1 MGKSVWKDLFREIKR
16 TFGRF
21 IAIFA
26 IVAIGVAFFAGV
38 TASSND
44 MKNSTDHYYD
54 DYNMSDLRLNCNK
67 NICNYIFYLVYS
79 KKHIKLIIPFR
90 MEQQQAEQL
99 IAIYCNKLPLEAI
112 NVIKEKILTMDY
124 NTASIILA
132 QAKDPTISI
141 LLSVLVGSLGID
153 RIYIGDTGLGIIKL
167 LTCGGCGIW
176 WLIDLFLIINATKQK
191 NLQLLMGIY
200 L

>member
-1 MGKSVWKDLFREIKR
+1 
-16 TFGRF
+16 
-21 IAIFA
+21 
-26 IVAIGVAFFAGV
+26 
-38 TASSND
+38 
-44 MKNSTDHYYD
+44 
-54 DYNMSDLRLNCNK
+54 
-67 NICNYIFYLVYS
+67 
-79 KKHIKLIIPFR
+79 
-90 MEQQQAEQL
+90 MEQQQVEQL

-112 NVIKEKILTMDY
+112 HVIKDKLLTMDY
-124 NTASIILA
+124 NAASIILA

-191 NLQLLMGIY
+191 NLQLLMGIICNHSIFLQKASPSAKPSSY
-200 L
+200 RRSSLAVSFSMRPTSSGRIGRMQVILPAASKSSTS

>member
-1 MGKSVWKDLFREIKR
+1 
-16 TFGRF
+16 
-21 IAIFA
+21 
-26 IVAIGVAFFAGV
+26 
-38 TASSND
+38 
-44 MKNSTDHYYD
+44 
-54 DYNMSDLRLNCNK
+54 
-67 NICNYIFYLVYS
+67 
-79 KKHIKLIIPFR
+79 
-90 MEQQQAEQL
+90 
-99 IAIYCNKLPLEAI
+99 
-112 NVIKEKILTMDY
+112 MDY
-124 NTASIILA
+124 NAASIILA

>member
-1 MGKSVWKDLFREIKR
+1 
-16 TFGRF
+16 
-21 IAIFA
+21 
-26 IVAIGVAFFAGV
+26 
-38 TASSND
+38 
-44 MKNSTDHYYD
+44 
-54 DYNMSDLRLNCNK
+54 
-67 NICNYIFYLVYS
+67 
-79 KKHIKLIIPFR
+79 
-90 MEQQQAEQL
+90 MEQQLVEQL

-112 NVIKEKILTMDY
+112 HVIKDKLLTMDY
-124 NTASIILA
+124 NAASIILA

>member
-1 MGKSVWKDLFREIKR
+1 
-16 TFGRF
+16 
-21 IAIFA
+21 
-26 IVAIGVAFFAGV
+26 
-38 TASSND
+38 
-44 MKNSTDHYYD
+44 
-54 DYNMSDLRLNCNK
+54 
-67 NICNYIFYLVYS
+67 
-79 KKHIKLIIPFR
+79 
-90 MEQQQAEQL
+90 MEQQQVEQL
-99 IAIYCNKLPLEAI
+99 IAIYSNKLPLEAI

-176 WLIDLFLIINATKQK
+176 WLIDLFLIIHATKQK
-191 NLQLLMGIY
+191 NQQLLTVIY

>member
-1 MGKSVWKDLFREIKR
+1 
-16 TFGRF
+16 
-21 IAIFA
+21 
-26 IVAIGVAFFAGV
+26 
-38 TASSND
+38 
-44 MKNSTDHYYD
+44 
-54 DYNMSDLRLNCNK
+54 
-67 NICNYIFYLVYS
+67 
-79 KKHIKLIIPFR
+79 
-90 MEQQQAEQL
+90 MEQQQVEQL
-99 IAIYCNKLPLEAI
+99 IAIYSNKLPLEAI
-112 NVIKEKILTMDY
+112 NIIKEKILTMDY

-176 WLIDLFLIINATKQK
+176 WLIDLFLIMNATKQK
-191 NLQLLMGIY
+191 NLQLLTGIY

>member
-1 MGKSVWKDLFREIKR
+1 
-16 TFGRF
+16 
-21 IAIFA
+21 
-26 IVAIGVAFFAGV
+26 
-38 TASSND
+38 
-44 MKNSTDHYYD
+44 
-54 DYNMSDLRLNCNK
+54 
-67 NICNYIFYLVYS
+67 
-79 KKHIKLIIPFR
+79 
-90 MEQQQAEQL
+90 MEQQQVEQL
-99 IAIYCNKLPLEAI
+99 IAIYCNILPIEAI

>member
-1 MGKSVWKDLFREIKR
+1 
-16 TFGRF
+16 
-21 IAIFA
+21 
-26 IVAIGVAFFAGV
+26 
-38 TASSND
+38 
-44 MKNSTDHYYD
+44 
-54 DYNMSDLRLNCNK
+54 
-67 NICNYIFYLVYS
+67 
-79 KKHIKLIIPFR
+79 
-90 MEQQQAEQL
+90 MEQQQVEQL
-99 IAIYCNKLPLEAI
+99 IAIYFNKLPIEAI